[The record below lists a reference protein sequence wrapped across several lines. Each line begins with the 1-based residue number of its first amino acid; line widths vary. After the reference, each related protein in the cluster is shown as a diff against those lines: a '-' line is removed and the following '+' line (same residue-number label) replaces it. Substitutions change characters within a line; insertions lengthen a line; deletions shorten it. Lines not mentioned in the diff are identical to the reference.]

1 MIWRSSRLALLCQ
14 TCNEC
19 EAFKTIKKPKCAGPF
34 CILMSLQI
42 FIYFRLRRT
51 REKQRNI
58 LIKRKECQWF
68 TQKQCLPAEWR
79 MFFNKLAASFK
90 QPS

>member
-42 FIYFRLRRT
+42 FIF
-51 REKQRNI
+51 Q
-58 LIKRKECQWF
+58 IKTYKG
-68 TQKQCLPAEWR
+68 KAAEH
-79 MFFNKLAASFK
+79 FNKEEGVSMVYSKAVSACRMEDVL
-90 QPS
+90 